1 MNFNNYSSGYYNNP
15 IFDKYLYQQISNQN
29 TYAAKQQ
36 EQPSADSGF
45 SLDEILL
52 QDSTA
57 LLDKVINTACSI
69 NYRLKLYHDINK
81 SLDDQWN
88 KLRAEV
94 GDMSSFYPGT
104 NMNIE
109 RKKSMITKE
118 LLGIEKQRLE
128 HKVMCWKDLIEPTNY
143 FVDLFHKH
151 ISQKSD
157 QKIMRE

>member
-1 MNFNNYSSGYYNNP
+1 MNFNNDSQGYYSNP
-15 IFDKYLYQQISNQN
+15 IFDKYLYQKSHQN
-29 TYAAKQQ
+29 NYNANPH
-36 EQPSADSGF
+36 EQPEDNF

-69 NYRLKLYHDINK
+69 NYRLKIYHDINQ
-81 SLDDQWN
+81 SLDEQWN
-88 KLRAEV
+88 TLRAEA
-94 GDMSSFYPGT
+94 GDMSAFYPGT

-118 LLGIEKQRLE
+118 LMGIEKQKLE
-128 HKVMCWKDLIEPTNY
+128 HKVQCWKDLVAPTNY

-151 ISQKSD
+151 QSQKSD